1 MLLAGWLIKSSRPSL
16 QVVWQLST
24 EGALPVHMLHI
35 KSHHVA
41 QQVEFKKPRTVLWR
55 ETGWKTNQQT
65 GEKEPWKHLTPV
77 FLDVPLRFKRCWCLV
92 ESSRGSWI
100 PVISPLSAQ
109 ECKKTCKRC
118 RETEWIFWEFVNGHF
133 FLLVTNL
140 QSRHRERLKATLKP
154 LPVALEGSLAWNSA
168 VNHWMGNTHCQPWR
182 CHNAQKWN

>member
-1 MLLAGWLIKSSRPSL
+1 MLLAGWLIKSSRSFSAGC
-16 QVVWQLST
+16 VAAVSG
-24 EGALPVHMLHI
+24 GALPVHMFHI

-65 GEKEPWKHLTPV
+65 GEKEREPWKHLTPV

-100 PVISPLSAQ
+100 PVISPRSAQ

-133 FLLVTNL
+133 FSSGNQPTVEAPGTPEGYAKTSARGVGGKVSVEF
-140 QSRHRERLKATLKP
+140 SR
-154 LPVALEGSLAWNSA
+154 
-168 VNHWMGNTHCQPWR
+168 
-182 CHNAQKWN
+182 